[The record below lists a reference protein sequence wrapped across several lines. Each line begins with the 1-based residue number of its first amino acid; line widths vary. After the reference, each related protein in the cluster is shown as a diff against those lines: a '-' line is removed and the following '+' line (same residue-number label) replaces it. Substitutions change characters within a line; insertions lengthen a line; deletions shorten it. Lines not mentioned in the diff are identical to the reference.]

1 MKSKQKGRFVAL
13 LGIALILYGAGYVT
27 SNLAN
32 VDTDLVWW
40 SQDPQPQV
48 IPDSAVVIDVPSEEL
63 KALVSSLR
71 GVIVDRKDAI
81 KTSHFFL
88 AFADVVARDK
98 EVITSTAI
106 LREGFIRAEKLM
118 LQETEL
124 VGKYPGFGLKKDAI
138 IIEAIGLDNVELDA
152 EKRAKAVAVLRAIA
166 WMVGGDDVK

>member
-1 MKSKQKGRFVAL
+1 MRYVCLAVLMLLVSGCIYPPPSKLSSGP
-13 LGIALILYGAGYVT
+13 
-27 SNLAN
+27 
-32 VDTDLVWW
+32 
-40 SQDPQPQV
+40 DPQPQV
-48 IPDSAVVIDVPSEEL
+48 ILNPVDAPAEEL
-63 KALVSSLR
+63 KALVLPLR
-71 GVIVDRKDAI
+71 GVIVDREDAV

-138 IIEAIGLDNVELDA
+138 IAEAIGLDNVELTT

-166 WMVGGDDVK
+166 WAVGGNDAK